1 MSSLNTLIESS
12 DLDGLVRHLDRLV
25 DAEDWSGIVEVG
37 ERCREAVKR
46 GKQLWAVAQFA
57 EYRLALD
64 APPDF
69 AGPVIG
75 DGKGRY
81 GLGPLWEVAASTHTW
96 ADLEHYLVIPT
107 TKALVA
113 HERSIRGDEI
123 AEEAIDGHVIG
134 IPLEQEPWEPVYP
147 VAVYRGDEAD
157 FPEAERSSLVWT
169 DLPDQA
175 ERTADEGPAEALL
188 DLIRPW
194 LDESDGHAEALQVT
208 GSALEAVRALGPHR
222 ARVAEVT
229 LQEAM
234 QVMVWSGASGGAF
247 GKRRG
252 TPIGRSGAW
261 WALAQVLGYDET
273 PEPDALA
280 EAAELRWVL
289 WDPGDQVGGWG
300 LHLAVEDRD
309 QGVAWA
315 ISAVDMM

>member
-1 MSSLNTLIESS
+1 MLTTLIESS
-12 DLDGLVRHLDRLV
+12 DLDGLVRHIDRLV
-25 DAEDWSGIVEVG
+25 DAEDWAGIVTVG

-96 ADLEHYLVIPT
+96 ADLEPHLTVPT
-107 TKALVA
+107 TRALVA
-113 HERSIRGDEI
+113 HERSIRGEPI
-123 AEEAIDGHVIG
+123 AEDVIDAHIVG
-134 IPLEQEPWEPVYP
+134 IPLARQPWEPPYP

-157 FPEAERSSLVWT
+157 FPEAERSALQWT
-169 DLPDQA
+169 ELPSA
-175 ERTADEGPAEALL
+175 GERVADEGPGEALL
-188 DLIRPW
+188 DLVRPW
-194 LDESDGHAEALQVT
+194 LDESDGRAQAVQVT
-208 GSALEAVRALGPHR
+208 GSAFDAMRALGPHR
-222 ARVAEVT
+222 ARIADVSLAEA
-229 LQEAM
+229 L

-247 GKRRG
+247 GHRRG

-261 WALAQVLGYDET
+261 WVLAQVLGYDDT
-273 PEPDALA
+273 PEPEALV
-280 EAAELRWVL
+280 EAVELRWVL

-300 LHLAVEDRD
+300 LHLAVEDAEE
-309 QGVAWA
+309 GVAWA
-315 ISAVDMM
+315 ISAVDML

>member
-1 MSSLNTLIESS
+1 MSSLATLIESS
-12 DLDGLVRHLDRLV
+12 DLDGLIRYLDRLV
-25 DAEDWSGIVEVG
+25 DKEDWEGIVDVG
-37 ERCREAVKR
+37 ERCREAVTR

-57 EYRLALD
+57 EYRLAVD
-64 APPDF
+64 APSPF

-81 GLGPLWEVAASTHTW
+81 GLGPLWEVAASAHSW
-96 ADLEHYLVIPT
+96 ADLEPYLTIPT
-107 TKALVA
+107 TRALVA
-113 HERSIRGDEI
+113 HERSIRGEEIDEQ
-123 AEEAIDGHVIG
+123 AIDGHVVG
-134 IPLEQEPWEPVYP
+134 IPLEQQPWEPVYP
-147 VAVYRGDEAD
+147 VAVYRSDEAD
-157 FPEAERSSLVWT
+157 FPEAERSSLAWT
-169 DLPDQA
+169 DLSQHG
-175 ERTADEGPAEALL
+175 ERVADEGPAEALL

-194 LDESDGHAEALQVT
+194 LDESDGHAEALQVI
-208 GSALEAVRALGPHR
+208 GSSLDGMRALGPHR
-222 ARVAEVT
+222 ARVAEVS

-247 GKRRG
+247 GRRRG

-261 WALAQVLGYDET
+261 WVLAQVLGYDET

-280 EAAELRWVL
+280 EAGELSWVL